1 MAKKKKK
8 GFFNKIKSSI
18 MGGKNTGNKDAQ
30 TKKSWADAEKNIGDH
45 KHKAQYDR
53 LTAKYG
59 DKFQDT
65 VQGKYLSGLLDDI
78 SVNKGGNRGEDDKS
92 FYNTGIGNEAAD
104 AYRKSLTNRPL
115 GPGYNREELI
125 SGIKPLARQG
135 LEDSDKYFK
144 FNQTLREQD
153 PGAYDNARGWSSGKN
168 VGNLMNLLPGVGTI
182 GRGLKSIYDAGKDKF
197 SEAGKGIFAEAD
209 EDIVTNTPDNIN
221 SGDYLAEK
229 YGKQDE
235 DLVTNILDLKK
246 NRVDQ
251 KTKENGIMDVAELTD
266 DQKRFID
273 LPRNS
278 LDFQSLDSLYK
289 KIMTPQG
296 GFDDGFWGTGFGGQ
310 EDTTKEELKD
320 YLGIELVADGGY
332 MSSFPHQNIGTQSL
346 TASDNIDDRIM
357 KNLEFEKMAPG
368 MMGYN
373 TGGLVEPMEP
383 DYSRGI

>member
-104 AYRKSLTNRPL
+104 AYRKSLTNRPI

-125 SGIKPLARQG
+125 SGINTDLARQG

-144 FNQTLREQD
+144 FNQTLREQN

-168 VGNLMNLLPGVGTI
+168 VGNLMNLLPGGTI
-182 GRGLKSIYDAGKDKF
+182 GRGIKSIYDAGKDKF

-209 EDIVTNTPDNIN
+209 EDIVTN
-221 SGDYLAEK
+221 
-229 YGKQDE
+229 
-235 DLVTNILDLKK
+235 ILDLKK

-251 KTKENGIMDVAELTD
+251 KTKENGIMEVAELTD

-296 GFDDGFWGTGFGGQ
+296 GFDDGFLGTGFGGQ

-320 YLGIELVADGGY
+320 YLGIQLVADGGY

>member
-1 MAKKKKK
+1 MAKNKTHKLAKEKERLTKSYAEKGKDFTKTEQYKKLDNYLDDVSFTR
-8 GFFNKIKSSI
+8 GGN
-18 MGGKNTGNKDAQ
+18 MGGGNKFHGAANQILTEAQ
-30 TKKSWADAEKNIGDH
+30 NA
-45 KHKAQYDR
+45 R
-53 LTAKYG
+53 
-59 DKFQDT
+59 
-65 VQGKYLSGLLDDI
+65 
-78 SVNKGGNRGEDDKS
+78 NKGEEYVIDPELFTQNKAGTSNTDD
-92 FYNTGIGNEAAD
+92 TG
-104 AYRKSLTNRPL
+104 K
-115 GPGYNREELI
+115 
-125 SGIKPLARQG
+125 
-135 LEDSDKYFK
+135 
-144 FNQTLREQD
+144 LREGMTSEAYGNFMRELY
-153 PGAYDNARGWSSGKN
+153 GANPQAMEKAFPWSSGKN

-182 GRGLKSIYDAGKDKF
+182 GRGLRSIYDAGRNKF
-197 SEAGKGIFAEAD
+197 SQAGGIFDEAD
-209 EDIVTNTPDNIN
+209 EEKQDIVTNTPDNIN

-251 KTKENGIMDVAELTD
+251 KTKENGIMEVAELTD

-296 GFDDGFWGTGFGGQ
+296 GFDDGFLGTGFGGQ

-320 YLGIELVADGGY
+320 YLGIQLVADGGY

>member
-1 MAKKKKK
+1 MAKNKTHKLAKEKERLTKSYAEKGKDFTKTEQYKKLDNYLDDVSFTR
-8 GFFNKIKSSI
+8 GGN
-18 MGGKNTGNKDAQ
+18 MGGGNKFHGAANQILTEAQ
-30 TKKSWADAEKNIGDH
+30 NA
-45 KHKAQYDR
+45 R
-53 LTAKYG
+53 
-59 DKFQDT
+59 
-65 VQGKYLSGLLDDI
+65 
-78 SVNKGGNRGEDDKS
+78 NKGEEYVIDPELFTQNKAGTSNTDD
-92 FYNTGIGNEAAD
+92 TG
-104 AYRKSLTNRPL
+104 K
-115 GPGYNREELI
+115 
-125 SGIKPLARQG
+125 
-135 LEDSDKYFK
+135 
-144 FNQTLREQD
+144 LREGMTSEAYGNFMRELY
-153 PGAYDNARGWSSGKN
+153 GANPQAMEKAFPWSSGKN

-182 GRGLKSIYDAGKDKF
+182 GRGLRSIYDAGRNKF
-197 SEAGKGIFAEAD
+197 SQAGGIFDEAD
-209 EDIVTNTPDNIN
+209 EEKQDIVTNTPDNIN

-251 KTKENGIMDVAELTD
+251 KTKENGIMEVAELTD

-289 KIMTPQG
+289 KIITPQG
-296 GFDDGFWGTGFGGQ
+296 GFDDGFLGTGFGGQ

-320 YLGIELVADGGY
+320 YLGIQLVADGGY